1 MKVSL
6 TPDKNN
12 SYYTE
17 RFVQI
22 YEDISVILLRMRS
35 ISDKSCRENQDTRLS
50 FPENRV
56 VYETGGKIRYS
67 QTGQR

>member
-6 TPDKNN
+6 NPDKNN

-22 YEDISVILLRMRS
+22 YEDNSVILLRMRS
-35 ISDKSCRENQDTRLS
+35 ISDKILR
-50 FPENRV
+50 
-56 VYETGGKIRYS
+56 KIKTHGFKFS
-67 QTGQR
+67 